1 MIHVHT
7 AGLQDSQPLE
17 LLFDEQH
24 RLSHL
29 DVDVLVLG
37 ALARQRGTLLRQLRY
52 RRERR
57 APYAILPEEFL
68 IPGTLKVPF
77 ITYGYS
83 PSAHVYP
90 VDFSED
96 WICVHTPLGELRLEL
111 RWSVE
116 DTLAAVALGLAL
128 RLPPE
133 EIVERLNPMVD
144 LPLAA

>member
-1 MIHVHT
+1 MRAGS

-29 DVDVLVLG
+29 DVGLLVLG
-37 ALARQRGTLLRQLRY
+37 PLARQRGTPSC
-52 RRERR
+52 
-57 APYAILPEEFL
+57 PYAILPEEF
-68 IPGTLKVPF
+68 F
-77 ITYGYS
+77 
-83 PSAHVYP
+83 
-90 VDFSED
+90 DFSED
-96 WICVHTPLGELRLEL
+96 WTCVHTPLGELRLEL

-133 EIVERLNPMVD
+133 EIVERLSRMVE